1 MPAATVRDTDLADL
15 GTLTARVAALGPAD
29 EHRLRRRIAGAE
41 RIDDAER
48 RARTLA
54 TIGGDVTEAEERLAR
69 RRASVPAVSYPAE
82 LPISDRVEEIRAALE
97 THQVVVVA
105 GETGSGKTTQ
115 LPKIALELGRGVLG
129 TIGHTQPR
137 RIAARTVAERVAEEL
152 GTTDSDV
159 VGYQVR
165 FTSRASEDT
174 LVKLMTDGILLA
186 EIQQDRLLRR
196 YDTLII
202 DEAHERS
209 LNIDFLLGYLAQ
221 LLPRRP
227 DLKVVITSATIDPER
242 FAEHFRSPSGEP
254 APIVEVSGRM
264 YPVEVRY
271 RPLVDPAADPPS
283 QPRDQVDGIVDA
295 VDELRREGPEGDVLV
310 FLSGEREIR
319 DAADALREHAEQAH
333 VEDLDVLPL
342 YARLSA
348 AEQHRVFEPA
358 SGGRRRVVLATNV
371 AETSLTVPGIRYVI
385 DPGLARIS
393 RYSRRTKVQR
403 LPIEPI
409 SQASATQRAGRCG
422 RVADGVCI
430 RLYAEDDFDAR
441 PEFTDPEI
449 QRTNLASVILQMA
462 GAKLGPVEDFPFVDP
477 PDRLAVRDGVRLL
490 TELGALVGGDATRL
504 SDTGRRLARL
514 PVDPRIGRM
523 VLAAEELGCLH
534 EVTVIA
540 AGLSAQDPRERPG
553 GRSSPGGEGAAAD
566 AAHARFTDPRSDF
579 LSWVH
584 LWEHVRSGRREL
596 SSNRFRKRCQAEFL
610 NFLRIREWQDLAAQ
624 LRQLTDE
631 LGLTRNEPS
640 DEVSKDLADR
650 VHQALLTGLLS
661 QIGLAQE
668 PPKDPRTG
676 KPRRRALIEYEGS
689 RGARFAIWPGSTVAK
704 RPPTM
709 VMAAELVETSRLW
722 ARTVAGVDP
731 AWVERAAG
739 DLVTRTYSEPRW
751 SKRRGTAVASERVS
765 LFGVPLAMD
774 RTVDYHRVDREVAR
788 DLFLR
793 HALVQGEWT
802 TRHAFVTRN
811 RERLEQVEEMERRA
825 RRELAVDD
833 ETILAFYDA
842 RVPSDVV
849 SVRHFDRWWQ
859 KAQRRDPHLLDL
871 DPAALLAGEA
881 PSAEQFP
888 DTWTSGGLTLP
899 LSYAFEP
906 GAETDGVTVTV
917 PLAVLGQVRAED
929 LAWQVPGLREEMLT
943 ALVRALPKTLRRSL
957 VPAPDTAR
965 ALLAR
970 LAHDGRPRG
979 DEPLLPALSEAVRRL
994 SGLDVPVEA
1003 WNVASLPTHLRL
1015 TFRVV
1020 GDDDGV
1026 IAEGPDLGALR
1037 RRHADATR
1045 AAVAKVADGVE
1056 RRGLTSFAEVGTL
1069 PRTREQQRPGGTVTA
1084 HLALVDRGSSV
1095 DVRVFDSP
1103 LEARD
1108 AMRAGTRRLLRL
1120 AVPSPA
1126 KSLVRSLDNTAV
1138 LRLRGAMTAGG
1149 YRDVTALAEDCVD
1162 AAVDALVATGG
1173 GPAWDPEAFEA
1184 LRAHVAARLPAAAA
1198 EVLSRAETVLA
1209 EAGRVELALGEVAA
1223 RPGGLL
1229 TDAVDDV
1236 RGQLHT
1242 LVGDRFV
1249 ARTPVARLPD
1259 VARYLRAAQ
1268 KRLEKLPTAPRR
1280 DAEATAVVHRVE
1292 AAYREQRT
1300 RAAAEPRT
1308 FDRDAF
1314 DAVGWM
1320 LQELRV
1326 SAFAQEV
1333 GTAGPVSEQRITKA
1347 LAGLRAPAGGR
1358 A

>member
-1 MPAATVRDTDLADL
+1 MPAATHATSVVDGDID
-15 GTLTARVAALGPAD
+15 ARVDALGPAD
-29 EHRLRRRIAGAE
+29 AGRLRRRIAGAR
-41 RIDDAER
+41 RIDDADK
-48 RARTLA
+48 RAGTLDRIA
-54 TIGGDVTEAEERLAR
+54 GDVTAAEERLAR
-69 RRASVPAVSYPAE
+69 RRASVPAVSYPEA
-82 LPISDRVEEIRAALE
+82 LPITERVGDIRAALE
-97 THQVVVVA
+97 SHQVVVVA

-152 GTTDSDV
+152 GTTGTDT

-242 FAEHFRSPSGEP
+242 FSRHFGD
-254 APIVEVSGRM
+254 APIIEVSGRT

-271 RPLVDPAADPPS
+271 RPLVDEEGD
-283 QPRDQVDGIVDA
+283 QRDQVEGILDA
-295 VDELRREGPEGDVLV
+295 VDELRREGPDGDVLV

-319 DAADALREHAEQAH
+319 DAADALNEHA
-333 VEDLDVLPL
+333 EDLDVLPL

-348 AEQHRVFEPA
+348 AEQHRVFEP
-358 SGGRRRVVLATNV
+358 SQGGRRRVVLATNV
-371 AETSLTVPGIRYVI
+371 AETSLTVPGIRYVV

-422 RVADGVCI
+422 RVADGICI

-462 GAKLGPVEDFPFVDP
+462 GAKLGPVEEFPFVDP

-504 SDTGRRLARL
+504 SDTGRQLARL
-514 PVDPRIGRM
+514 PVDPRIARM
-523 VLAAEELGCLH
+523 VLAADELGCLH

-540 AGLSAQDPRERPG
+540 AGLSAQDPRERPA
-553 GRSSPGGEGAAAD
+553 EKTAEAD

-584 LWEHVRSGRREL
+584 LWEHIRAGRREL
-596 SSNRFRKRCQAEFL
+596 SSNQFRKRCQAEFL
-610 NFLRIREWQDLAAQ
+610 NHLRIREWQDLAAQ
-624 LRQLTDE
+624 LRQLGDE
-631 LGLTRNEPS
+631 LGLTRNEPAQ
-640 DEVSKDLADR
+640 EMTKELGR
-650 VHQALLTGLLS
+650 RIHQAMLTGLLS

-668 PPKDPRTG
+668 PPKDPKTG
-676 KPRRRALIEYEGS
+676 KPRKRALVEYEGS
-689 RGARFAIWPGSTVAK
+689 RGARFAIWPGSTLAK

-731 AWVERAAG
+731 AWVEEAAG
-739 DLVTRTYSEPRW
+739 ELVTRTHSEPRW
-751 SKRRGTAVASERVS
+751 SKRRGTAVATERVS

-774 RTVDYHRVDREVAR
+774 RTVDYGKIDREVAR
-788 DLFLR
+788 DLFVR
-793 HALVQGEWT
+793 HALVLNEWN

-811 RERLEQVEEMERRA
+811 RERLEQVAEMERRA
-825 RRELAVDD
+825 RRELVVDED
-833 ETILAFYDA
+833 TILAFYDA
-842 RVPSDVV
+842 RVPADVV

-859 KAQRRDPHLLDL
+859 KASRRDPHLLDL
-871 DPAALLAGEA
+871 DPEALLAGEA
-881 PSAEQFP
+881 PTAEQYP
-888 DTWTSGGLTLP
+888 DSWTSGGLTLP

-906 GAETDGVTVTV
+906 GAESDGVTVSV

-943 ALVRALPKTLRRSL
+943 ALVRSLPKNLRRSL
-957 VPAPDTAR
+957 VPAPDSAR

-970 LAHDGRPRG
+970 LAHDGRPKA
-979 DEPLLPALSEAVRRL
+979 DEPLLPALSDAVRRL
-994 SGLDVPVEA
+994 SGLSVPTEA
-1003 WNVASLPTHLRL
+1003 WNVAGLPSHLRL
-1015 TFRVV
+1015 TFRVT
-1020 GDDDGV
+1020 DDDGGTV
-1026 IAEGPDLGALR
+1026 AEGPDLGALR
-1037 RRHADATR
+1037 RRHAAATR
-1045 AAVAKVADGVE
+1045 AAVAAVADGAE
-1056 RRGLTSFAEVGTL
+1056 RRGLTSFAEVGEL
-1069 PRTREQQRPGGTVTA
+1069 PRTREQRRSGGTVTA
-1084 HLALVDRGSSV
+1084 HLALVDTGHAV
-1095 DVRVFDSP
+1095 DIRVFDSAF
-1103 LEARD
+1103 EARD

-1120 AVPSPA
+1120 AIASPA
-1126 KSLVRSLDNTAV
+1126 RSLVRSLDNRAV

-1149 YRDVTALAEDCVD
+1149 YSDVAALAEDCVD
-1162 AAVDALVATGG
+1162 AAIDALVATGG
-1173 GPAWDPEAFEA
+1173 GPAWDPAAFEK

-1198 EVLSRAETVLA
+1198 EVLSRAETVLG
-1209 EAGRVELALGEVAA
+1209 EAGQVELAVSELAR

-1229 TDAVDDV
+1229 TDALDDV
-1236 RGQLHT
+1236 RGQLRV

-1259 VARYLRAAQ
+1259 VARYLRAVR
-1268 KRLEKLPTAPRR
+1268 KRLEKLPTGPVR
-1280 DAEATAVVHRVE
+1280 DAEATAAAHRVE
-1292 AAYREQRT
+1292 AEYRAQRT
-1300 RAAAEPRT
+1300 RAAAEPRS
-1308 FDRDAF
+1308 FDRDGY
-1314 DAVGWM
+1314 DAVAWM

-1326 SAFAQEV
+1326 SLYAQEI
-1333 GTAGPVSEQRITKA
+1333 GTPGPVSEQRITKA
-1347 LAGLRAPAGGR
+1347 LAKLM
-1358 A
+1358 

>member
-1 MPAATVRDTDLADL
+1 MSAATGVGSDVGTDLA
-15 GTLTARVAALGPAD
+15 TRVAALGPAD
-29 EHRLRRRIAGAE
+29 EHRLRRRIAGAQ
-41 RIDDAER
+41 RIGDDGR
-48 RARTLA
+48 RAGTLEKIA
-54 TIGGDVTEAEERLAR
+54 GDVTAAEQRLAR
-69 RRASVPAVSYPAE
+69 RRASVPAITYPEA
-82 LPISDRVEEIRAALE
+82 LPITERVGEIRAALE
-97 THQVVVVA
+97 SHQVVVVA

-152 GTTDSDV
+152 GTTGTDT

-242 FAEHFRSPSGEP
+242 FSRHFGD
-254 APIVEVSGRM
+254 APIVEVSGRT
-264 YPVEVRY
+264 YPVEIRY
-271 RPLVDPAADPPS
+271 RSLVDEEGE
-283 QPRDQVDGIVDA
+283 QRDQVEGIVDA

-342 YARLSA
+342 YARLSS

-358 SGGRRRVVLATNV
+358 PGGRRRVVLATNV
-371 AETSLTVPGIRYVI
+371 AETSLTVPGIRYVV

-422 RVADGVCI
+422 RVADGICI
-430 RLYAEDDFDAR
+430 RLYAEEDFDAR

-462 GAKLGPVEDFPFVDP
+462 GAKLGPVEEFPFVDP
-477 PDRLAVRDGVRLL
+477 PERLAVRDGVRLL
-490 TELGALVGGDATRL
+490 TELGALVDGDATRL

-514 PVDPRIGRM
+514 PVDPRIARM
-523 VLAAEELGCLH
+523 VLAADELGCLH

-540 AGLSAQDPRERPG
+540 AGLSAQDPRERP
-553 GRSSPGGEGAAAD
+553 ADKADQAD

-584 LWEHVRSGRREL
+584 LWDHVRAGRREL
-596 SSNRFRKRCQAEFL
+596 SSNQFRKRCQAEFL
-610 NFLRIREWQDLAAQ
+610 NHLRIREWQDLAAQ
-624 LRQLTDE
+624 LRQLGDE

-640 DEVSKDLADR
+640 AEMTKDLGNR
-650 VHQALLTGLLS
+650 IHQALLTGLLS

-668 PPKDPRTG
+668 PPTDPKTG

-689 RGARFAIWPGSTVAK
+689 RGARFAIWPGSTLAK

-722 ARTVAGVDP
+722 ARTVAAVEP
-731 AWVERAAG
+731 AWVEEAAG
-739 DLVTRTYSEPRW
+739 DLVTRTHSEPRW
-751 SKRRGTAVASERVS
+751 SKRRGTAVATERVS
-765 LFGVPLAMD
+765 LFGVPLTLD
-774 RTVDYHRVDREVAR
+774 RTVDYHRIDGEVAR
-788 DLFLR
+788 ELFVR
-793 HALVQGEWT
+793 HALVQGEWN

-825 RRELAVDD
+825 RRELAVDE
-833 ETILAFYDA
+833 ETIYAFYDA
-842 RVPSDVV
+842 RVPADVV

-859 KAQRRDPHLLDL
+859 KASRRDPHLLDL
-871 DPAALLAGEA
+871 DPQALLAGEA
-881 PSAEQFP
+881 PTAEQYP

-899 LSYAFEP
+899 LSYAYQP
-906 GAETDGVTVTV
+906 GAETDGVTVSV

-943 ALVRALPKTLRRSL
+943 ALVRSLPKNLRRSL
-957 VPAPDTAR
+957 VPAPDSAR

-970 LAHDGRPRG
+970 LAHDGEPAP
-979 DEPLLPALSEAVRRL
+979 DQPLLPALSAAVRRL
-994 SGLDVPVEA
+994 SGLDVPVDA
-1003 WNVASLPTHLRL
+1003 WNVAGLPSHLRL
-1015 TFRVV
+1015 TFRVT
-1020 GDDDGV
+1020 DDEGGTV
-1026 IAEGPDLGALR
+1026 AEGPDLGALR
-1037 RRHADATR
+1037 RRHAAATR
-1045 AAVAKVADGVE
+1045 AAVAAVADGAE
-1056 RRGLTSFAEVGTL
+1056 RRGLTSFGGPDGVGEL
-1069 PRTREQQRPGGTVTA
+1069 PRTREQRRAGGTVTA
-1084 HLALVDRGSSV
+1084 HLALVDTGRAV
-1095 DVRVFDSP
+1095 DVRVFDSAV
-1103 LEARD
+1103 EARD
-1108 AMRAGTRRLLRL
+1108 AMRGGTRRLLRL
-1120 AVPSPA
+1120 AVASPA
-1126 KSLVRSLDNTAV
+1126 RSLVRSLDNRAV

-1149 YRDVTALAEDCVD
+1149 YRDVDALAEDCVD
-1162 AAVDALVATGG
+1162 AAIDALVATGG
-1173 GPAWDPEAFEA
+1173 GPAWDPAAFET

-1198 EVLSRAETVLA
+1198 EVLSRAET
-1209 EAGRVELALGEVAA
+1209 ALGEAGQVALALDELAA
-1223 RPGGLL
+1223 RPGSLL
-1229 TDAVDDV
+1229 TDALDDV
-1236 RGQLHT
+1236 REQSRV

-1249 ARTPVARLPD
+1249 ARTPVARLLD
-1259 VARYLRAAQ
+1259 VARYLRAARW
-1268 KRLEKLPTAPRR
+1268 RLDKLPTAPGR
-1280 DAEATAVVHRVE
+1280 DAEAMATAHRVE
-1292 AAYREQRT
+1292 GEYRARRT
-1300 RAAAEPRT
+1300 RAAAEPRS
-1308 FDRDAF
+1308 FDRDAY

-1326 SAFAQEV
+1326 SLFAQEV
-1333 GTAGPVSEQRITKA
+1333 GTPGPVSEQRITKA
-1347 LAGLRAPAGGR
+1347 LAKLS
-1358 A
+1358 

>member
-1 MPAATVRDTDLADL
+1 MPAATDRAAVGADLA
-15 GTLTARVAALGPAD
+15 ARVAALGPAD
-29 EHRLRRRIAGAE
+29 EHRLRRRVAGAE
-41 RIDDAER
+41 RIGDEER
-48 RARTLA
+48 RASTLEKIA
-54 TIGGDVTEAEERLAR
+54 GDVTAAEERLAR
-69 RRASVPAVSYPAE
+69 RAASVPAVSYPPQ
-82 LPISDRVEEIRAALE
+82 LPISERVDDIRAALE
-97 THQVVVVA
+97 QHQVVVVA

-115 LPKIALELGRGVLG
+115 LPKIALELGRGVRG

-152 GTTDSDV
+152 GTTGTDT

-242 FAEHFRSPSGEP
+242 FSKHFGD
-254 APIVEVSGRM
+254 APIIEVSGRTF
-264 YPVEVRY
+264 PVEVRY
-271 RPLVDPAADPPS
+271 RPLVDEEGG
-283 QPRDQVDGIVDA
+283 QRDQVDGIVDA

-319 DAADALREHAEQAH
+319 DAADALREHAD
-333 VEDLDVLPL
+333 DLDVLPL
-342 YARLSA
+342 YARLSS
-348 AEQHRVFEPA
+348 AEQHRVFEPSA
-358 SGGRRRVVLATNV
+358 GGRRRVVLATNV
-371 AETSLTVPGIRYVI
+371 AETSLTVPGIRYVV

-422 RVADGVCI
+422 RVADGICI
-430 RLYAEDDFDAR
+430 RLYAEDDLDGR

-462 GAKLGPVEDFPFVDP
+462 GAKLGPVEEFPFVDP
-477 PDRLAVRDGVRLL
+477 PERLAVRDGVRLL
-490 TELGALVGGDATRL
+490 AELGAIVDGDATRL
-504 SDTGRRLARL
+504 SEIGRRLARL

-523 VLAAEELGCLH
+523 VLAADELGCLH

-540 AGLSAQDPRERPG
+540 AGLSAQDPRERPADKAD
-553 GRSSPGGEGAAAD
+553 EAD
-566 AAHARFTDPRSDF
+566 AAHARFTDARSDF

-596 SSNRFRKRCQAEFL
+596 SSNQFRKRCQAEFL

-624 LRQLTDE
+624 LRQIEDE
-631 LGLTRNEPS
+631 LGLTRNEPGA
-640 DEVSKDLADR
+640 EITKDLAAR

-668 PPKDPRTG
+668 PPKDPKTG

-689 RGARFAIWPGSTVAK
+689 RGARFALWPGSTVAK

-731 AWVERAAG
+731 AWVEAAAG
-739 DLVTRTYSEPRW
+739 DLVTRTYSEPHW
-751 SKRRGTAVASERVS
+751 SKRRGAAVATERVS

-774 RTVDYHRVDREVAR
+774 RTVDYHRVDPETAR
-788 DLFLR
+788 DLFVR
-793 HALVQGEWT
+793 HALVQGEWN

-811 RERLEQVEEMERRA
+811 RERLEQVAEMERRA
-825 RRELAVDD
+825 RRELVVDD
-833 ETILAFYDA
+833 DTIQAFFDA
-842 RVPSDVV
+842 RVPADVAT
-849 SVRHFDRWWQ
+849 VRQFDRWWQ
-859 KAQRRDPHLLDL
+859 KASRRDPHLLDL
-871 DPAALLAGEA
+871 DEATVLAGEA

-888 DTWTSGGLTLP
+888 DTWTAGGLTLP

-906 GAETDGVTVTV
+906 GAESDGVTVSV

-943 ALVRALPKTLRRSL
+943 ALVRSLPKNLRRSL

-965 ALLAR
+965 ALHAR

-979 DEPLLPALSEAVRRL
+979 DETLLPALSDAVRRL
-994 SGLDVPVEA
+994 SGLDVPVDA
-1003 WNVASLPTHLRL
+1003 WNVGGLPSHLRL

-1020 GDDDGV
+1020 DDEGATV
-1026 IAEGPDLGALR
+1026 AEGPDLGALR
-1037 RRHADATR
+1037 RRHAAATR
-1045 AAVAKVADGVE
+1045 AAVAAVADGVE
-1056 RRGLTSFAEVGTL
+1056 RRGVTSFAEIGPL

-1120 AVPSPA
+1120 AVASPA

-1138 LRLRGAMTAGG
+1138 LRLRGAMAAGG
-1149 YRDVTALAEDCVD
+1149 YRDTTALAEDCVD
-1162 AAVDALVATGG
+1162 AALDALVATGG
-1173 GPAWDPEAFEA
+1173 GPAWDPAAFEE
-1184 LRAHVAARLPAAAA
+1184 LRAHVAARLAAAAA
-1198 EVLSRAETVLA
+1198 EVLSRAETVLG
-1209 EAGRVELALGEVAA
+1209 EAGRTELALDEVAA

-1229 TDAVDDV
+1229 TGAVDDV

-1259 VARYLRAAQ
+1259 VARYLRAARR
-1268 KRLEKLPTAPRR
+1268 RLEKLPTAPRR
-1280 DAEATAVVHRVE
+1280 DAEALEGVHRVE
-1292 AAYREQRT
+1292 SAYRER
-1300 RAAAEPRT
+1300 RARASAEPRT

-1314 DAVGWM
+1314 DAVAWM

-1326 SAFAQEV
+1326 SVFAQEI
-1333 GTAGPVSEQRITKA
+1333 GTAGPVSEQRITRA
-1347 LAGLRAPAGGR
+1347 LATL
-1358 A
+1358 

>member
-1 MPAATVRDTDLADL
+1 M
-15 GTLTARVAALGPAD
+15 
-29 EHRLRRRIAGAE
+29 RRRLAGAQ
-41 RIDDAER
+41 RIGDDER

-54 TIGGDVTEAEERLAR
+54 AIAGDVTAAEERLAR
-69 RRASVPAVSYPAE
+69 RAAAVPAGSYPPQ
-82 LPISDRVEEIRAALE
+82 LPISERVDDIRAALE
-97 THQVVVVA
+97 HHQVVVVA

-115 LPKIALELGRGVLG
+115 LPKIALELGRGVRG

-152 GTTDSDV
+152 GTTGTDT

-209 LNIDFLLGYLAQ
+209 LNIDFLLGYLSQ

-227 DLKVVITSATIDPER
+227 DLKVIITSATIDPER
-242 FAEHFRSPSGEP
+242 FSQHFGD
-254 APIVEVSGRM
+254 APIIEVSGRTF
-264 YPVEVRY
+264 PVEVRY
-271 RPLVDPAADPPS
+271 RPLVNEEGD
-283 QPRDQVDGIVDA
+283 QRDQVDGIVDA
-295 VDELRREGPEGDVLV
+295 VDELRREGPDGDVLV
-310 FLSGEREIR
+310 FLAGEREIR
-319 DAADALREHAEQAH
+319 DAEEALSRCAFGD
-333 VEDLDVLPL
+333 DLDVLPL

-348 AEQHRVFEPA
+348 VEQHRVFEPS

-371 AETSLTVPGIRYVI
+371 AETSLTVPGIRYVV

-422 RVADGVCI
+422 RVADGICI
-430 RLYAEDDFDAR
+430 RLYAEDDFDGR

-462 GAKLGPVEDFPFVDP
+462 GAKLGPVEEFPFVDP
-477 PDRLAVRDGVRLL
+477 PERLAVRDGVRLL
-490 TELGALVGGDATRL
+490 AELGAIVDGDATRL
-504 SDTGRRLARL
+504 SEIGRRLARL

-540 AGLSAQDPRERPG
+540 AGLSAQDPRERPADKAD
-553 GRSSPGGEGAAAD
+553 EAD

-596 SSNRFRKRCQAEFL
+596 SSNQFRKRCQAEFL

-624 LRQLTDE
+624 LRQITEE
-631 LGLTRNEPS
+631 LGLSRNEPGA
-640 DEVSKDLADR
+640 EITKDLADR

-668 PPKDPRTG
+668 PPKPKQGAPRP
-676 KPRRRALIEYEGS
+676 KRRALVEYEGS

-731 AWVERAAG
+731 AWVEAAAG
-739 DLVTRTYSEPRW
+739 DLVTRTYSEPHW
-751 SKRRGTAVASERVS
+751 SKRRGAAVATERVS

-774 RTVDYHRVDREVAR
+774 RTVDYHRVDPEASR
-788 DLFLR
+788 DLFVR
-793 HALVQGEWT
+793 HALVQGEWN
-802 TRHAFVTRN
+802 TRHAFVTLN
-811 RERLEQVEEMERRA
+811 RERLEQIAEMERRA
-825 RRELAVDD
+825 RRELVVDD
-833 ETILAFYDA
+833 ETLYAFFDA
-842 RVPSDVV
+842 RVPADVV

-859 KAQRRDPHLLDL
+859 KVSRRDPHLLDL
-871 DPAALLAGEA
+871 DTETLLAGEA

-888 DTWTSGGLTLP
+888 DTWTAGGLTLP

-906 GAETDGVTVTV
+906 GAESDGVTVTV

-943 ALVRALPKTLRRSL
+943 ALVRSLPKNLRRSL

-965 ALLAR
+965 AVLAR

-979 DEPLLPALSEAVRRL
+979 DETLLPALSDAVRRL
-994 SGLDVPVEA
+994 SGLDVPVDA
-1003 WNVASLPTHLRL
+1003 WNVASLPAHLRL

-1020 GDDDGV
+1020 DDEGATV
-1026 IAEGPDLGALR
+1026 AEGPDLGALR
-1037 RRHADATR
+1037 RRHAEATR
-1045 AAVAKVADGVE
+1045 AAVAAVADGAE
-1056 RRGLTSFAEVGTL
+1056 RRGVTSFAEIGTL

-1084 HLALVDRGSSV
+1084 YLALVDRGAARSGAEPTPSGGSV
-1095 DVRVFDSP
+1095 DVRVFDSA

-1120 AVPSPA
+1120 AVASPA

-1138 LRLRGAMTAGG
+1138 LRLRGAMASGG
-1149 YRDVTALAEDCVD
+1149 YRDTAALAEDCVD
-1162 AAVDALVATGG
+1162 AALDALVATGG
-1173 GPAWDPEAFEA
+1173 GPAWDPEAFER

-1198 EVLSRAETVLA
+1198 EVLSRAETVLG
-1209 EAGRVELALGEVAA
+1209 EAGKTELALDEVAA

-1229 TDAVDDV
+1229 TGAVDDV
-1236 RGQLHT
+1236 RGQLRT
-1242 LVGDRFV
+1242 LVGERFV

-1259 VARYLRAAQ
+1259 VARYLRAARR
-1268 KRLEKLPTAPRR
+1268 RLEKLPTAPRR
-1280 DAEATAVVHRVE
+1280 DAEALEGVHRVE
-1292 AAYREQRT
+1292 AAYRER
-1300 RAAAEPRT
+1300 RARASAEPRT

-1314 DAVGWM
+1314 DAVAWM

-1326 SAFAQEV
+1326 SVFAQEI
-1333 GTAGPVSEQRITKA
+1333 GTTGPVSEKRIVRA
-1347 LAGLRAPAGGR
+1347 LSAV
-1358 A
+1358 

>member
-1 MPAATVRDTDLADL
+1 MPAATDRQTDVGGDLA
-15 GTLTARVAALGPAD
+15 ARVAALGTAD
-29 EHRLRRRIAGAE
+29 AHRLQRRLQGAG
-41 RIDDAER
+41 RIDDDGR
-48 RARTLA
+48 RENTLA
-54 TIGGDVTEAEERLAR
+54 TIGRDVAAAEARLER
-69 RRASVPAVSYPAE
+69 RRASVPAVSYPDE
-82 LPISDRVEEIRAALE
+82 LPISGRVDDIRAALE
-97 THQVVVVA
+97 AHQVVVVA

-115 LPKIALELGRGVLG
+115 LPKMALEMGRGVLG

-152 GTTDSDV
+152 GTTGTDT

-186 EIQQDRLLRR
+186 EIQQDRMLRR

-227 DLKVVITSATIDPER
+227 DLKVIITSATIDPER
-242 FAEHFRSPSGEP
+242 FSRHFGD
-254 APIVEVSGRM
+254 APIIEVSGRT

-271 RPLVDPAADPPS
+271 RPLVDPDDPAGD
-283 QPRDQVDGIVDA
+283 QRDQVDGIVDA
-295 VDELRREGPEGDVLV
+295 VDELRREGPSGDVLV

-319 DAADALREHAEQAH
+319 DAADALREHAAQAH

-342 YARLSA
+342 YARLSS
-348 AEQHRVFEPA
+348 AEQHRVFEPS

-371 AETSLTVPGIRYVI
+371 AETSLTVPGIRYVV

-422 RVADGVCI
+422 RVADGICI

-462 GAKLGPVEDFPFVDP
+462 GAKLGPVEEFPFVDP
-477 PDRLAVRDGVRLL
+477 PERLAVRDGVRLL
-490 TELGALVGGDATRL
+490 TELGALVDGDATRL
-504 SDTGRRLARL
+504 SETGRRLARL

-523 VLAAEELGCLH
+523 VLEADKLGCLH

-540 AGLSAQDPRERPG
+540 AGLSAQDPRERP
-553 GRSSPGGEGAAAD
+553 AD
-566 AAHARFTDPRSDF
+566 KTDEADTAHARFTDPRSDF

-596 SSNRFRKRCQAEFL
+596 SSNQFRKRCGAEFL

-624 LRQLTDE
+624 IRQLGDE
-631 LGLTRNEPS
+631 LGLTRNEPGA
-640 DEVSKDLADR
+640 ELTKDLADR

-668 PPKDPRTG
+668 PPKDPKTG

-731 AWVERAAG
+731 AWVEAAAG
-739 DLVTRTYSEPRW
+739 ELVTRTYSEPRW
-751 SKRRGTAVASERVS
+751 SKRRGSAVATERVS

-774 RTVDYHRVDREVAR
+774 RTVDYGRIDPEVAR
-788 DLFLR
+788 ELFVR
-793 HALVQGEWT
+793 HALVEGDWN

-811 RERLEQVEEMERRA
+811 RERLEQVAEMERRA
-825 RRELAVDD
+825 RRELVVDD
-833 ETILAFYDA
+833 DTTYAFYDA
-842 RVPSDVV
+842 RVPADVV

-859 KAQRRDPHLLDL
+859 KAARREPHLLDL
-871 DPAALLAGEA
+871 DEATLLAGEA
-881 PSAEQFP
+881 PSTEQYP
-888 DTWTSGGLTLP
+888 DTWNAGGLTLP

-906 GAETDGVTVTV
+906 GAETDGVTVSV

-929 LAWQVPGLREEMLT
+929 LAWQVPGLRDEMLT
-943 ALVRALPKTLRRSL
+943 SLVRSLPKNLRRSL

-965 ALLAR
+965 ALAAR
-970 LAHDGRPRG
+970 LAHDGRPAA
-979 DEPLLPALSEAVRRL
+979 DEPLLPALSDAVRRL
-994 SGLDVPVEA
+994 SGLTIPTDA
-1003 WNVASLPTHLRL
+1003 WNVAGLPSHLRL

-1020 GDDDGV
+1020 GDSDEHADRGV
-1026 IAEGPDLGALR
+1026 TIDEGPDLGALR
-1037 RRHADATR
+1037 RRHAAQTR
-1045 AAVAKVADGVE
+1045 AAVAAVADGVE
-1056 RRGLTSFAEVGTL
+1056 RRGVTSFAEIGTL

-1084 HLALVDRGSSV
+1084 HLALVDRGDAV
-1095 DVRVFDSP
+1095 DVRVFDSA

-1120 AVPSPA
+1120 ALSSPA
-1126 KSLVRSLDNTAV
+1126 KSLVRSLDNRAV
-1138 LRLRGAMTAGG
+1138 LRLRGAMATGG
-1149 YRDVTALAEDCVD
+1149 YRDVAALAEDCVD
-1162 AAVDALVATGG
+1162 AAIDALVATGG
-1173 GPAWDPEAFEA
+1173 GPAWDPESFEA

-1198 EVLSRAETVLA
+1198 EVLSRAESVLG
-1209 EAGRVELALGEVAA
+1209 EAGPVELAIDQLGA
-1223 RPGGLL
+1223 RSVGHAL
-1229 TDAVDDV
+1229 DDV
-1236 RGQLHT
+1236 REQLRT

-1259 VARYLRAAQ
+1259 VVRYLRAARR
-1268 KRLEKLPTAPRR
+1268 RLEKLPTAPRR
-1280 DAEATAVVHRVE
+1280 DAEATEEIHRAE
-1292 AAYREQRT
+1292 AAYRAQRT

-1308 FDRDAF
+1308 FDRDAY
-1314 DAVGWM
+1314 DAIGWM

-1326 SAFAQEV
+1326 SLFAQDV

-1347 LAGLRAPAGGR
+1347 LAKLT
-1358 A
+1358 

>member
-1 MPAATVRDTDLADL
+1 MPAATDRETDVGGDLA
-15 GTLTARVAALGPAD
+15 ARVAALGPAD
-29 EHRLRRRIAGAE
+29 SHRLRRRLTGAG
-41 RIDDAER
+41 RIDDTER
-48 RARTLA
+48 RESTMA
-54 TIGGDVTEAEERLAR
+54 TIGRDVDAAEARLER
-69 RRASVPAVSYPAE
+69 RRASVPAVSYPDE
-82 LPISDRVEEIRAALE
+82 LPISARVDDIRAALE

-115 LPKIALELGRGVLG
+115 LPKMALELGRGVLG

-152 GTTDSDV
+152 GTTGTDT

-186 EIQQDRLLRR
+186 EIQQDRMLRR

-242 FAEHFRSPSGEP
+242 FSRHFGD
-254 APIVEVSGRM
+254 APIIEVSGRT

-271 RPLVDPAADPPS
+271 RPLVDPDDPAGD
-283 QPRDQVDGIVDA
+283 QRDQVDGIVDA
-295 VDELRREGPEGDVLV
+295 VDELRREVGRAGDGPGDVLV

-319 DAADALREHAEQAH
+319 DAADALREHAE
-333 VEDLDVLPL
+333 DLDVLPL
-342 YARLSA
+342 YARLSS
-348 AEQHRVFEPA
+348 AEQHRVFEP
-358 SGGRRRVVLATNV
+358 SPGGRRRVVLATNV
-371 AETSLTVPGIRYVI
+371 AETSLTVPGIRYVV

-422 RVADGVCI
+422 RVADGICI

-477 PDRLAVRDGVRLL
+477 PEKLAVRDGVRLL
-490 TELGALVGGDATRL
+490 TELGALVDGDATRL
-504 SDTGRRLARL
+504 SETGRRLARL

-523 VLAAEELGCLH
+523 VLEADKLGCLH

-540 AGLSAQDPRERPG
+540 AGLSAQDPRERPA
-553 GRSSPGGEGAAAD
+553 EKTDEAD
-566 AAHARFTDPRSDF
+566 AAHARFTDNRSDF

-596 SSNRFRKRCQAEFL
+596 SSNQFRKRCGAEFL

-631 LGLTRNEPS
+631 LGLTRNEPGA
-640 DEVSKDLADR
+640 EITRELADR
-650 VHQALLTGLLS
+650 VHQALLPGLLS

-668 PPKDPRTG
+668 PPKPKQG
-676 KPRRRALIEYEGS
+676 APKPKRRPITEYEGS
-689 RGARFAIWPGSTVAK
+689 RGARFAIWPGSTLAK

-731 AWVERAAG
+731 AWVEAAAG

-751 SKRRGTAVASERVS
+751 SKRRGSAVATERVT

-774 RTVDYHRVDREVAR
+774 RTVDYGRIDPEVAR
-788 DLFLR
+788 DLLVR
-793 HALVQGEWT
+793 HALVEGDWN

-811 RERLEQVEEMERRA
+811 RERLEQVAEMERRA
-825 RRELAVDD
+825 RRELVVDD
-833 ETILAFYDA
+833 ETLYAFFDA
-842 RVPSDVV
+842 RVPADVV

-859 KAQRRDPHLLDL
+859 KASRRDPHLLDL
-871 DPAALLAGEA
+871 DEATLLAGEA
-881 PSAEQFP
+881 PSAEQYP
-888 DTWTSGGLTLP
+888 DTWTAGGLTLP

-906 GAETDGVTVTV
+906 GAERDGVTVSV

-929 LAWQVPGLREEMLT
+929 LAWQVPGLRDEMLT
-943 ALVRALPKTLRRSL
+943 SLVRSLPKNLRRSL

-965 ALLAR
+965 ALAAR
-970 LAHDGRPRG
+970 LAHDGRPAA

-994 SGLDVPVEA
+994 SGLTVPTEA
-1003 WNVASLPTHLRL
+1003 WNVAGLPSHLRL

-1020 GDDDGV
+1020 GDDGSTV
-1026 IAEGPDLGALR
+1026 AEGPDLGALR
-1037 RRHADATR
+1037 RRHAAETR
-1045 AAVAKVADGVE
+1045 AAVAAVADGAE
-1056 RRGLTSFAEVGTL
+1056 RRGVTSFAEIGAL

-1084 HLALVDRGSSV
+1084 HLALVDRGDAV

-1120 AVPSPA
+1120 ALSSPA
-1126 KSLVRSLDNTAV
+1126 RSLVRSLDNRAV
-1138 LRLRGAMTAGG
+1138 LRLRGAMAAGG
-1149 YRDVTALAEDCVD
+1149 YRDVAALAEDCVD

-1198 EVLSRAETVLA
+1198 EVLSRAESVLG
-1209 EAGRVELALGEVAA
+1209 EAGPVELAIDELGA
-1223 RPGGLL
+1223 RSPGTVGHAL
-1229 TDAVDDV
+1229 DDV
-1236 RGQLHT
+1236 REQLRT

-1259 VARYLRAAQ
+1259 VVRYLRAARR
-1268 KRLEKLPTAPRR
+1268 RLEKLPTAPRR
-1280 DAEATAVVHRVE
+1280 DAEATEEIHRVE
-1292 AAYREQRT
+1292 AAYRAQRT
-1300 RAAAEPRT
+1300 AAAAEPRT
-1308 FDRDAF
+1308 FDRDAY

-1326 SAFAQEV
+1326 SLFAQDV

-1347 LAGLRAPAGGR
+1347 LAKLT
-1358 A
+1358 

>member
-1 MPAATVRDTDLADL
+1 MPAATTSATGTDLD
-15 GTLTARVAALGPAD
+15 ARVDALGPSDA
-29 EHRLRRRIAGAE
+29 HRLRRRISGAR

-48 RARTLA
+48 RAGTLERIA
-54 TIGGDVTEAEERLAR
+54 GDVSTAEERLAR
-69 RRASVPAVSYPAE
+69 RRASVPAVSYPEE
-82 LPISDRVEEIRAALE
+82 LPITDRVGDIRAALE
-97 THQVVVVA
+97 SHQVVVVA

-115 LPKIALELGRGVLG
+115 LPKIALEMGRGVLG
-129 TIGHTQPR
+129 TVGHTQPR

-152 GTTDSDV
+152 GTAGTDT

-227 DLKVVITSATIDPER
+227 DLKVIITSATIDPER
-242 FAEHFRSPSGEP
+242 FSRHFGD
-254 APIVEVSGRM
+254 APIIEVSGRT

-271 RPLVDPAADPPS
+271 RPLVDEEGG
-283 QPRDQVDGIVDA
+283 QRDQVDGILDA
-295 VDELRREGPEGDVLV
+295 VDELRREGADGSAGDVLV

-319 DAADALREHAEQAH
+319 DAADALSEHAD
-333 VEDLDVLPL
+333 DLDVLPL

-348 AEQHRVFEPA
+348 AEQHRVFEP

-371 AETSLTVPGIRYVI
+371 AETSLTVPGIRYVV

-422 RVADGVCI
+422 RVADGICI

-462 GAKLGPVEDFPFVDP
+462 GAKLGPVEEFPFVDP

-490 TELGALVGGDATRL
+490 TELGALVDGDATRL

-514 PVDPRIGRM
+514 PVDPRIARM
-523 VLAAEELGCLH
+523 VLAADELGCLH

-540 AGLSAQDPRERPG
+540 AGLSAQDPRERPA
-553 GRSSPGGEGAAAD
+553 EKTDQAD

-584 LWEHVRSGRREL
+584 LWEHIRAGRREL
-596 SSNRFRKRCQAEFL
+596 SANQFRKRCQAEFL
-610 NFLRIREWQDLAAQ
+610 NHLRIREWQDLAAQ
-624 LRQLTDE
+624 LRQLGDE
-631 LGLTRNEPS
+631 LGLTRGEPGQ
-640 DEVSKDLADR
+640 EMTKELGQR
-650 VHQALLTGLLS
+650 IHQAMLTGLLS

-676 KPRRRALIEYEGS
+676 KPRKRALVEYEGS
-689 RGARFAIWPGSTVAK
+689 RGARFAIWPGSTLAK

-731 AWVERAAG
+731 AWVEEAAG
-739 DLVTRTYSEPRW
+739 DLVTRTHSEPRW
-751 SKRRGTAVASERVS
+751 SKRRGTAVATERVS

-774 RTVDYHRVDREVAR
+774 RTVDYARIDREVAR
-788 DLFLR
+788 DLFVR
-793 HALVQGEWT
+793 HALVLGEWN

-825 RRELAVDD
+825 RRELVVDE
-833 ETILAFYDA
+833 ETIVAFYDA
-842 RVPSDVV
+842 RVPADVV
-849 SVRHFDRWWQ
+849 SVRSFDRWWQ
-859 KAQRRDPHLLDL
+859 KASRRDPHLLDL
-871 DPAALLAGEA
+871 DPAELVTGEA
-881 PSAEQFP
+881 PTAEQYP
-888 DTWTSGGLTLP
+888 DTWTAGGLTLP
-899 LSYAFEP
+899 LSYAFSP
-906 GAETDGVTVTV
+906 GAESDGVTVSV

-943 ALVRALPKTLRRSL
+943 ALVRSLPKNLRRSL
-957 VPAPDTAR
+957 VPAPDSAR

-970 LAHDGRPRG
+970 LAHDGRPRAE
-979 DEPLLPALSEAVRRL
+979 EPLLPALSDAVRRL
-994 SGLDVPVEA
+994 SGLDVPVDA
-1003 WNVASLPTHLRL
+1003 WNVAGLPSHLRL
-1015 TFRVV
+1015 TFRVT
-1020 GDDDGV
+1020 DDAGGSDAERSGAGAERV
-1026 IAEGPDLGALR
+1026 VAEGPDLGALR
-1037 RRHADATR
+1037 RRHAAATR
-1045 AAVAKVADGVE
+1045 AAVAAVADGAE
-1056 RRGLTSFAEVGTL
+1056 RRGLTSFAEVGEL
-1069 PRTREQQRPGGTVTA
+1069 PRTREQRRSGGTVTA
-1084 HLALVDRGSSV
+1084 HLALVDTGRAV
-1095 DVRVFDSP
+1095 DVRVFDSAV
-1103 LEARD
+1103 EARD

-1126 KSLVRSLDNTAV
+1126 RALVRSLDNRAV

-1149 YRDVTALAEDCVD
+1149 YADVDALAEDCVD
-1162 AAVDALVATGG
+1162 AAIDALVATGG
-1173 GPAWDPEAFEA
+1173 GPAWDPAAFEK
-1184 LRAHVAARLPAAAA
+1184 LRGHVAARLPAAAA
-1198 EVLSRAETVLA
+1198 EVLSRAETVLG
-1209 EAGRVELALGEVAA
+1209 EAGQVELAVHDLAR

-1229 TDAVDDV
+1229 TDALDDV
-1236 RGQLHT
+1236 RGQLRT

-1249 ARTPVARLPD
+1249 ARTPVTRLPD
-1259 VARYLRAAQ
+1259 VARYLRAAR
-1268 KRLEKLPTAPRR
+1268 KRLEKLPTAPAR
-1280 DAEATAVVHRVE
+1280 DAEGTAAAHEVE
-1292 AAYREQRT
+1292 AAYRAQRT
-1300 RAAAEPRT
+1300 RSAAEPRS
-1308 FDRDAF
+1308 FDRDAY
-1314 DAVGWM
+1314 DAVAWM

-1326 SAFAQEV
+1326 SLFAQEI
-1333 GTAGPVSEQRITKA
+1333 GTPGPVSEQRITKA
-1347 LAGLRAPAGGR
+1347 LAKLT
-1358 A
+1358 